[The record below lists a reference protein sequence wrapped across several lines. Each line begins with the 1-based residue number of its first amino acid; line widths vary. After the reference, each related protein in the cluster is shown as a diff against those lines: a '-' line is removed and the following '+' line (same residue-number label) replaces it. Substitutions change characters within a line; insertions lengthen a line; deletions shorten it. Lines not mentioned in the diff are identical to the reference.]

1 VICAESGSWLAAS
14 SSRTTLTAAMSSEP
28 PASDHTFAFWPPGP
42 TSRMS
47 MSSGQVWLAPLIVM
61 FRSVIVPEEPE
72 TTQVDG

>member
-1 VICAESGSWLAAS
+1 
-14 SSRTTLTAAMSSEP
+14 
-28 PASDHTFAFWPPGP
+28 
-42 TSRMS
+42 MS